1 MVNRYRTRS
10 VPLFRDVLRQQL
22 TVMQDTTLNASLLK
36 YDGLFCGLHQFTE
49 YDKSR
54 ASYGASFYLKTTDPV
69 EVSRRRE
76 EKRIEFENGLRSKR
90 TE

>member
-1 MVNRYRTRS
+1 MKDAIMNPAT
-10 VPLFRDVLRQQL
+10 D
-22 TVMQDTTLNASLLK
+22 LK
-36 YDGLFCGLHQFTE
+36 YDGIFMGLHQFTE